1 MDVALETSVPPWSG
15 DDVVGLISF
24 DPVTAGD
31 LGRLPALRVI
41 ATPSVGFEH
50 IDVAAA
56 TQRGIWVCHVPDYCV
71 DEVADHALALLF
83 ALVRGVVEL
92 DRSVGE
98 GRWEAKAAGPLRR
111 LRDIRLGV
119 VGFGRIGRALTERLL
134 ALGVDVW
141 ATDALVPDDAIAAAG
156 ARPSTL
162 DELLR
167 SCDAISLHTPLTAET
182 DGLLGA
188 RELALLPRGAYL
200 VNVARG
206 GLVDEAAVIAAL
218 ESGQLAGAALDTLHS
233 EPPAKAPRT
242 SRLIVTPHAAWYS
255 ERSEAE
261 VHRRAA
267 ESVQVALEGSRP
279 PRAVN
284 EIHDRSD
291 GSPARPLGRRRQ

>member
-1 MDVALETSVPPWSG
+1 MDVALETSAPPWSG

-24 DPVTAGD
+24 DPVTAED

-71 DEVADHALALLF
+71 DEVADHALALLL

-279 PRAVN
+279 PRAIN
-284 EIHDRSD
+284 EITTGATARRL
-291 GSPARPLGRRRQ
+291 RPLGLRRQ